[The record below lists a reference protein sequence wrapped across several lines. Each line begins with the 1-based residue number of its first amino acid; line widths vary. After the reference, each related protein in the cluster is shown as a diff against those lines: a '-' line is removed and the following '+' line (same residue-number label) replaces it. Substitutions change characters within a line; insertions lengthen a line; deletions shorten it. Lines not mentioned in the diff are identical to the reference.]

1 MVRHLNHKDLKNIYF
16 DSLHFILRQVI
27 THAKFLLEATTGGNL
42 YKKNVLRCSQN
53 SPTKHL
59 CQSLFFNKVTGISPA
74 PILQRIHSTHAIL
87 WTYTAYG

>member
-42 YKKNVLRCSQN
+42 YKKNVLGN
-53 SPTKHL
+53 FAKFTHKTLVPE
-59 CQSLFFNKVTGISPA
+59 SLF
-74 PILQRIHSTHAIL
+74 
-87 WTYTAYG
+87 